1 MKKNLII
8 LSMVLIIMLLVGS
21 TSLAAEFVLN
31 LGHGAAVDNPRN
43 IVAQEYADWV
53 YKQTD
58 GKVKINIQPGE
69 SIGSDRE
76 MMESIIM
83 GTLDMSVNSQGAMAI
98 FDKRIGVFGLP
109 FLFKNMEEI
118 EIILGG
124 PFGEKF
130 AEMVNKDNKFEIL
143 GFFDNGFR
151 FITNDIRPINEPND
165 LKGLKI
171 RTPEDDMTL
180 AIFKTLG
187 AKPSP
192 LAFGELYLALSQ
204 GVFDGQENP
213 PVNIYYNRFYEVQKY
228 LSKSGHKYE
237 MCPLIISDA
246 IWNKLPSDIQEI
258 LKEGAKDFSKRHRE
272 INAKL
277 NNELLDKLR
286 EEGMKINEVDKE
298 KFQKA
303 TAGIYDQ
310 FKDVFGAELISNL
323 QDELKNL
330 RK

>member
-1 MKKNLII
+1 MKKNIII
-8 LSMVLIIMLLVGS
+8 LSMVLTIMLLVGS

-53 YKQTD
+53 NKETNGRVQ
-58 GKVKINIQPGE
+58 INIQPAE

-76 MMESIIM
+76 MMESVIM

-98 FDKRIGVFGLP
+98 FDDRIGVFGLP
-109 FLFKNMEEI
+109 FLFRDMGEVEA
-118 EIILGG
+118 ILGG
-124 PFGEKF
+124 SFGEKF
-130 AEMVNKDNKFEIL
+130 AETISGDNKFEIL

-151 FITNDIRPINEPND
+151 FITNSVRPIYEPSD

-171 RTPEDDMTL
+171 RTPEDDITL
-180 AIFKTLG
+180 AIFKALG
-187 AKPSP
+187 ASPSP

-213 PVNIYYNRFYEVQKY
+213 PVNIYYNRFYEVQNY

-246 IWNKLPSDIQEI
+246 AWNKLSSDIQDI
-258 LKEGAKDFSKRHRE
+258 LKEGAKKFSKIHRE
-272 INAKL
+272 MNTEL
-277 NNELLDKLR
+277 NNNLVDKLR
-286 EEGMKINEVDKE
+286 EEGMEISEADKK
-298 KFQKA
+298 KFQTA
-303 TAGIYDQ
+303 TKGIYDK
-310 FKDVFGAELISNL
+310 FNDVFGAELISDL
-323 QDELKNL
+323 QTELGNL

>member
-1 MKKNLII
+1 
-8 LSMVLIIMLLVGS
+8 MLLVGS

-31 LGHGAAVDNPRN
+31 LGHGATVDNPRN

-58 GKVKINIQPGE
+58 GKVKINIQPAE

-143 GFFDNGFR
+143 GFFDNGVV
-151 FITNDIRPINEPND
+151 TKPGDIELTVIP
-165 LKGLKI
+165 KGL
-171 RTPEDDMTL
+171 TSL
-180 AIFKTLG
+180 AKTLV
-187 AKPSP
+187 KDSIP
-192 LAFGELYLALSQ
+192 ALEAQ
-204 GVFDGQENP
+204 
-213 PVNIYYNRFYEVQKY
+213 
-228 LSKSGHKYE
+228 
-237 MCPLIISDA
+237 
-246 IWNKLPSDIQEI
+246 
-258 LKEGAKDFSKRHRE
+258 
-272 INAKL
+272 
-277 NNELLDKLR
+277 
-286 EEGMKINEVDKE
+286 
-298 KFQKA
+298 
-303 TAGIYDQ
+303 
-310 FKDVFGAELISNL
+310 
-323 QDELKNL
+323 
-330 RK
+330 